1 MTARAALPEAG
12 SGLGGLADRLEALG
26 GRLEVT
32 STAGAGTQLA
42 ASIPLAPWR
51 DGREPF
57 IEFGYEGDGGSGE
70 RSIGQIVAGSK
81 TVSVSLA
88 REWDLEGGPPKI
100 GQRIPITDH
109 NGNRR
114 AVVEVMRVA
123 VLPFGQIDDAVVSA
137 ESAGS
142 TTLEAWMSSHRA
154 FYAGCRDE
162 IAVLLG
168 EPGWRLTDAEPMVI
182 TSFRLADDARV
193 SPSGRIPATEPDPL
207 GQRSA
212 RTW

>member
-1 MTARAALPEAG
+1 VEVADDGAGGARTEAG
-12 SGLGGLADRLEALG
+12 SGLGGLADRVEALG
-26 GRLEVT
+26 GRLDVD
-32 STAGAGTQLA
+32 SAPGRGTRLLA
-42 ASIPLAPWR
+42 SVPLAPWR

-57 IEFGYEGDGGSGE
+57 IEFGYEGDGGKGE
-70 RSIGQIVAGSK
+70 RSIAQIIAGTK

-88 REWDLEGGPPKI
+88 REWELEGGPPRI

-109 NGNRR
+109 HANRR
-114 AVVEVMRVA
+114 AVVEVTRVA
-123 VLPFGQIDDAVVSA
+123 VVPFGQIDGAVVNA

-142 TTLEAWMSSHRA
+142 ASLEEWMTSHRA

-182 TSFRLADDARV
+182 TSFRLAEAY
-193 SPSGRIPATEPDPL
+193 PPPA
-207 GQRSA
+207 
-212 RTW
+212 

>member
-1 MTARAALPEAG
+1 V
-12 SGLGGLADRLEALG
+12 LEI
-26 GRLEVT
+26 E
-32 STAGAGTQLA
+32 SPAGAGTRLH

-57 IEFGYEGDGGSGE
+57 IEFGYDGDDGSGD
-70 RSIGQIVAGSK
+70 RSIAQILDGSK

-100 GQRIPITDH
+100 GQRLPITDH
-109 NGNRR
+109 HGNRR
-114 AVVEVMRVA
+114 ALVEVTRVA
-123 VLPFGQIDDAVVSA
+123 VLPFGQIDSAVVSA
-137 ESAGS
+137 ESAG
-142 TTLEAWMSSHRA
+142 TATVEEWMAGHRA

-182 TSFRLADDARV
+182 TSFRLVD
-193 SPSGRIPATEPDPL
+193 
-207 GQRSA
+207 
-212 RTW
+212 